1 MQFTSFSI
9 FRWVHKSSYC
19 EWEWTSEGVV
29 ETGCS
34 LGADPRAEL
43 ARAGDYEVFECGL
56 EFTALPQHRGV
67 WICELERYHPG
78 FSR

>member
-1 MQFTSFSI
+1 M
-9 FRWVHKSSYC
+9 
-19 EWEWTSEGVV
+19 
-29 ETGCS
+29 GCS
-34 LGADPRAEL
+34 LDTDPRAEL
-43 ARAGDYEVFECGL
+43 VRAGDYEGFECGL

>member
-1 MQFTSFSI
+1 M
-9 FRWVHKSSYC
+9 K
-19 EWEWTSEGVV
+19 

-34 LGADPRAEL
+34 LAADPRAEL

>member
-1 MQFTSFSI
+1 M

-19 EWEWTSEGVV
+19 EWEWTSEGVKQM
-29 ETGCS
+29 GCS
-34 LGADPRAEL
+34 LDRDSRAEL
-43 ARAGDYEVFECGL
+43 VRAGDYEGFECGL